1 MANCISSM
9 LRHEMAIQ
17 SICSATRK
25 IDATQDCG
33 QTTVSG
39 LTPNGQPGKRPLISH
54 GLPRFGAVGFF
65 CSPDA
70 WNMDDP
76 SLPFRTQTLL

>member
-9 LRHEMAIQ
+9 LRHELAIE
-17 SICSATRK
+17 SICSTTRR
-25 IDATQDCG
+25 IDAATLRNAASSSTAPQASSEKPH
-33 QTTVSG
+33 QRT
-39 LTPNGQPGKRPLISH
+39 H

-65 CSPDA
+65 CGPDA
-70 WNMDDP
+70 WNLDDP